1 MSKSIVT
8 TNAIRNVVIVGGGT
22 AGWMAAA
29 SIAALIGKNLNVT
42 LIESDEIGTIGV
54 GEATIPTF
62 FALHQLLKID
72 EADFLAEVHGSIKLG
87 ICFENW
93 RLQNDS
99 YIHAFGYTGQS
110 CWAAGFQHFWL
121 KGQQLQISKAY
132 GDYSPELVAAKAGKF
147 GFPKPQALNY
157 AYHIDAAR
165 YAKYLRILAEQNG
178 VHRVEGKVEAV
189 KQALSGDIESVQLAS
204 GQSISGDLF
213 IDCSGFTGLLIDKT
227 LHSPFEDWSQ
237 WLPCDRAV
245 AVQTSSTEP
254 PIPYTRSIAR
264 DFGWQWRIP
273 LQSRTGN
280 GLVFSSQHAS
290 DDEATHTLLSNV
302 SGDVLIEPRVIP
314 FQTGQRSAQWKNN
327 CIALGLA
334 AGFLEPLESTSIHL
348 IQRGIIR
355 LMQMF
360 PYGGVTQADQDE
372 FNAQMNQEYHF
383 IRDFIIMHYHLT
395 ERTDTEFWKR
405 CQTMRIPESLKHRLD
420 LFKETGRVF
429 QAEGDV
435 FGENSWTQ
443 VMLGQGLKPRSY
455 HPIVDMM
462 DEEELA
468 QFLAHQENKVTHL
481 VGQLHNHEDF
491 LARYCPMK
499 P

>member
-1 MSKSIVT
+1 
-8 TNAIRNVVIVGGGT
+8 
-22 AGWMAAA
+22 MAAA
-29 SIAALIGKNLNVT
+29 SIAGLIGRNLHVT

-72 EADFLAEVHGSIKLG
+72 EADFLSEVHGGIKLG

-93 RLQNDS
+93 RALDES

-121 KGQQLQISKAY
+121 KGQHLKISKEY
-132 GDYSPELVAAKAGKF
+132 GKYSPELMAAKTGKF
-147 GFPKPQALNY
+147 GFPKPQPLNY
-157 AYHIDAAR
+157 AYHIDASR
-165 YAKYLRILAEQNG
+165 YAKYLRKLAEQQG
-178 VHRVEGKVEAV
+178 VQRIEGRIETVN
-189 KQALSGDIESVQLAS
+189 QLPNGDIASVQLSS
-204 GQSISGDLF
+204 GNIISGDLF
-213 IDCSGFTGLLIDKT
+213 IDCSGFSGLLIDKT
-227 LHSPFEDWSQ
+227 LHSPFEDWSH
-237 WLPCDRAV
+237 WLPCDRAI

-280 GLVFSSQHAS
+280 GLVFSSKFAS
-290 DDEATHTLLSNV
+290 DDEATNTLLANV

-314 FQTGQRSAQWKNN
+314 FRTGQRPAQWTKN

-372 FNAQMNQEYHF
+372 FNSQMSQEYNF

-395 ERTDTEFWKR
+395 ERTDSEFWKR
-405 CQTMRIPESLKHRLD
+405 CQSMDIPDSLSHRLD

-443 VMLGQGLKPRSY
+443 VMLGQGIKPKSY

-462 DEEELA
+462 NEEELF

-481 VGQLHNHEDF
+481 LSQLSNHEDF
-491 LARYCPMK
+491 LAQYCPMR

>member
-1 MSKSIVT
+1 MT
-8 TNAIRNVVIVGGGT
+8 TNTIRNIVIVGGGT

-29 SIAALIGKNLNVT
+29 SIAALIGRNLHVT

-72 EADFLAEVHGSIKLG
+72 EADFLSEVHGSIKLG

-93 RLQNDS
+93 RALDES

-121 KGQQLQISKAY
+121 KGQHLKISKEY
-132 GDYSPELVAAKAGKF
+132 GKYSPELMAAKTGKF
-147 GFPKPQALNY
+147 GFPKPQPLNY
-157 AYHIDAAR
+157 AYHIDASR
-165 YAKYLRILAEQNG
+165 YAKYLRKLAEQQG
-178 VHRVEGKVEAV
+178 VQRIEGRIETVN
-189 KQALSGDIESVQLAS
+189 QLPNGDIASVQLSS
-204 GQSISGDLF
+204 GNIISGDLF
-213 IDCSGFTGLLIDKT
+213 IDCSGFSGLLIDKT
-227 LHSPFEDWSQ
+227 LHSPFEDWSH
-237 WLPCDRAV
+237 WLPCDRAI

-280 GLVFSSQHAS
+280 GLVFSSKFAS
-290 DDEATHTLLSNV
+290 DDEATNTLLANV

-314 FQTGQRSAQWKNN
+314 FRTGQRPAQWTKN

-372 FNAQMNQEYHF
+372 FNSQMSQEYNF

-395 ERTDTEFWKR
+395 ERTDSEFWKR
-405 CQTMRIPESLKHRLD
+405 CQSMDIPDSLSHRLD

-443 VMLGQGLKPRSY
+443 VMLGQGIKPKSY

-462 DEEELA
+462 NEEELF

-481 VGQLHNHEDF
+481 LSQLSNHEDF
-491 LARYCPMK
+491 LAQYCPMR